1 MGIVTDI
8 QEYRGKTVIQMDGST
23 FARIPTRHFR
33 KHPVAVE
40 EAIDPDDYLK
50 SLAEIQSNDAYDAAL
65 YRLERSAKTEQD
77 MRLSLQR
84 AGYVAGA
91 IERTIARLLNAG
103 LLNDEEYAQRFVEMQ
118 SQRAVGFHQI
128 KLKLRKK
135 GIDAETAER
144 ALEQIDDRHQITAAK
159 ELARKLAPRYTAQES
174 DPRIARRKLSQA
186 LARRGFSWEIVS
198 SAVDLDEDYSD

>member
-1 MGIVTDI
+1 
-8 QEYRGKTVIQMDGST
+8 MDGST

-84 AGYVAGA
+84 AGYVPGA

-118 SQRAVGFHQI
+118 SQRAVGRYQI

-174 DPRIARRKLSQA
+174 DPRRARRKLSQA